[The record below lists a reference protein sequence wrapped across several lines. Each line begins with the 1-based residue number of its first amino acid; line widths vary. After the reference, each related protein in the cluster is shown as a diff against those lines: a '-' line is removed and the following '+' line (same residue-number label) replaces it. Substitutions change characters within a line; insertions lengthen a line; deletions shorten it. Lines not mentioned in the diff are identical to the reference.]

1 MKSLWPWNSVRVRDP
16 KLMGSVLKVTKT
28 EEICLSPKP
37 CILMN
42 NMQQL
47 RVQLEKMF
55 EAMGGKEVSL
65 RVCGYCTLSR
75 LSCLTAVLYPLSIK
89 HRLSV

>member
-1 MKSLWPWNSVRVRDP
+1 M
-16 KLMGSVLKVTKT
+16 LKGAKT
-28 EEICLSPKP
+28 EGICLSPKP

-65 RVCGYCTLSR
+65 SVCGCRPSASHRTRPSFSQGKVLSLR
-75 LSCLTAVLYPLSIK
+75 LKMASSETGTVIK
-89 HRLSV
+89 S

>member
-1 MKSLWPWNSVRVRDP
+1 
-16 KLMGSVLKVTKT
+16 MGVVLRLKRS
-28 EEICLSPKP
+28 CLSPKP

-65 RVCGYCTLSR
+65 RVYGYCTLPR
-75 LSCLTAVLYPLSIK
+75 LSCLITELYPLSINC
-89 HRLSV
+89 RLGVWLQT

>member
-1 MKSLWPWNSVRVRDP
+1 
-16 KLMGSVLKVTKT
+16 MGPMLEGSR
-28 EEICLSPKP
+28 LSSSILSFKP

-55 EAMGGKEVSL
+55 EAMGGKEVGLRAWGHSL
-65 RVCGYCTLSR
+65 YLSFI
-75 LSCLTAVLYPLSIK
+75 LKLVAAES
-89 HRLSV
+89 HSVMAE

>member
-1 MKSLWPWNSVRVRDP
+1 
-16 KLMGSVLKVTKT
+16 MGSVLKGAKT
-28 EEICLSPKP
+28 QQLRLSLKP

-55 EAMGGKEVSL
+55 EAMGGKEVGV
-65 RVCGYCTLSR
+65 RVWCFCTS
-75 LSCLTAVLYPLSIK
+75 PLF
-89 HRLSV
+89 

>member
-1 MKSLWPWNSVRVRDP
+1 MGLCQKDP
-16 KLMGSVLKVTKT
+16 RLKR
-28 EEICLSPKP
+28 ILLFPKP

-55 EAMGGKEVSL
+55 EAMGGKEVIL
-65 RVCGYCTLSR
+65 GF
-75 LSCLTAVLYPLSIK
+75 
-89 HRLSV
+89 